1 MEGAGRERYD
11 DEATEALVTD
21 VRSLIERIK
30 SPTLRPLPPAPPV
43 EPQPPLPPPPP
54 PPPPAPVVVQPPP
67 PNPPSPVGRGQGEG
81 IPDET
86 PFDLPPAPE
95 PASRSE
101 EAPPPAAA
109 PEASEEPL
117 PDLGTVPGLD
127 PLAEPGWLRVAE
139 SVERQLGRSHAHVRR
154 AGALRLPEGAK
165 ALLRLAAA
173 ELAQA
178 RDRLRAAALLMD
190 DSRPAEPTAVQPVV
204 DAALAVWEPTLKA
217 KRIAVRRRGVSESVK
232 ARADAEGLRAAVF
245 ELLRNVY
252 DALPR
257 GGSVTVAVSR
267 EDDGGV
273 RVSVWDSGQGF
284 TPEALA
290 AAFTPFAMPRA
301 GRLGLGLALVRRVAR
316 RAGGDADIENP
327 PEGGARVVL
336 RLPPPGAE
344 PPTLSS

>member
-1 MEGAGRERYD
+1 MEGAGRERYE

-30 SPTLRPLPPAPPV
+30 SPTLRPLPPAPPP
-43 EPQPPLPPPPP
+43 EPKFVLQPAEPPPPAPPPPP
-54 PPPPAPVVVQPPP
+54 PPPPAPAPSAPVQSSPIPDATP
-67 PNPPSPVGRGQGEG
+67 FSAPPSREEATRAEEQP
-81 IPDET
+81 
-86 PFDLPPAPE
+86 PPAPE
-95 PASRSE
+95 PVASDD
-101 EAPPPAAA
+101 
-109 PEASEEPL
+109 PL
-117 PDLGTVPGLD
+117 PDLGAVPGLD

-139 SVERQLGRSHAHVRR
+139 AVERQLGRSHAHVRR

-165 ALLRLAAA
+165 ALLRLASA

-204 DAALAVWEPTLKA
+204 DAALAVWEPALKA
-217 KRIAVRRRGVSESVK
+217 KRVAVRRRGVSESVK

-273 RVSVWDSGQGF
+273 RVSVWDSGAGF
-284 TPEALA
+284 SPEALA
-290 AAFTPFAMPRA
+290 AAFTPFAVPRA

-316 RAGGDADIENP
+316 RAGGDADVENP